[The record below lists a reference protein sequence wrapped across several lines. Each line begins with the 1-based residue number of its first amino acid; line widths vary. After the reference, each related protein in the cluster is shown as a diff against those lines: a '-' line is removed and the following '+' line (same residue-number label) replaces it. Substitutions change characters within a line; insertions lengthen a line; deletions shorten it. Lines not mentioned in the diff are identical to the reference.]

1 MQKIELLMNT
11 KTEGKPTDIPIE
23 WVRALPACPKQKAP
37 SWVPFAFGASG
48 DTAFFE
54 KASDTNGF

>member
-23 WVRALPACPKQKAP
+23 WVRALPACQKQKAP
-37 SWVPFAFGASG
+37 SWVPFAFGK
-48 DTAFFE
+48 DRL
-54 KASDTNGF
+54 N